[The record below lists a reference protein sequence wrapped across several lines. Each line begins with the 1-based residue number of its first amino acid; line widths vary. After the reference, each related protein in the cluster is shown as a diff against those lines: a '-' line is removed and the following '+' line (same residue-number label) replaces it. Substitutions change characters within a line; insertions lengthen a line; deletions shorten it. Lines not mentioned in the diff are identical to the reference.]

1 MIPIQI
7 PDYWTPEQALAVYEL
22 IDEIRD
28 AIWSRYQI
36 SLIELMQEER
46 VTTFEV
52 NDDDLTF

>member
-28 AIWSRYQI
+28 AIWSRYQVP
-36 SLIELMQEER
+36 LIELMQEER